1 MSETVSGAIQ
11 LVLASAIFVAVV
23 WALTHARR
31 ALSRRLRAVA
41 ERRLAQNI
49 VGAVFI
55 HNPRLVGF
63 FEGVVTAAVW
73 ALGLFLT
80 YTWVT
85 FSLRR
90 FEYTRPWGD
99 PLRAFFFGH
108 VKQALLAM
116 VAAVPGLFTVL
127 LILILTRMAARACQI
142 FFNAVEEGRI
152 VMPSK
157 FAETA
162 QPTRKLLTAALWL
175 FAVAIAYPYLPGSD
189 SEGFKGVSVFV
200 GLVVSLGSSGL
211 VNQMMSGLTLT
222 YSRAVRRGDYV
233 AVGGFEGTVTDLGT
247 LSMKMRT
254 AQAEDVTIP
263 NAVVVSQV
271 VMNYS
276 RMAETEGVFVP
287 TSVTIGYDTPWR
299 QVEAMLLLAASRTP
313 GVRREPAPYV
323 RKSSLEDPYIKYTLL
338 FCLERPADRLNLLG
352 DVNANIVDAFN
363 EYGVQI
369 MSPRYFADPATPKVV
384 PKEQWYPAP
393 AAPKPPRP

>member
-1 MSETVSGAIQ
+1 VSETVLGTIE
-11 LVLASAIFVAVV
+11 VVIASAILAGVI
-23 WALTHARR
+23 WGLTKARW
-31 ALSRRLRAVA
+31 ALSRRLRAAA
-41 ERRLAQNI
+41 ERRLGQHA
-49 VGAVFI
+49 VGAAFI
-55 HNPRLVGF
+55 QSPRLVRF
-63 FEGVVTAAVW
+63 VEAIVTVGVW

-80 YTWVT
+80 YTWLT
-85 FSLRR
+85 FGLRR
-90 FEYTRPWGD
+90 FEYTRRWGD
-99 PLRAFFFGH
+99 PLRSFFVGH
-108 VKQALLAM
+108 VKEAALAM
-116 VAAVPGLFTVL
+116 FAALPGLFTVL
-127 LILILTRMAARACQI
+127 LILILTRIAARACQI

-152 VMPSK
+152 VMPAK

-175 FAVAIAYPYLPGSD
+175 FAVAIAYPYLPGSE

-247 LSMKMRT
+247 LSLKIRT

-271 VMNYS
+271 VTNYS

-338 FCLERPADRLNLLG
+338 FCLERPADRLDLLG

-384 PKEQWYPAP
+384 PKEHWYPAP
-393 AAPKPPRP
+393 ATPKPPRP

>member
-1 MSETVSGAIQ
+1 VSETISGLIQ
-11 LVLASAIFVAVV
+11 LVIASAVFAAII
-23 WALTHARR
+23 WGLTRARR
-31 ALSRRLRAVA
+31 ALGRRLRAAA
-41 ERRLAQNI
+41 EKRLSHNV
-49 VGAVFI
+49 VGAAFI
-55 HNPRLVGF
+55 QSPRLVRL
-63 FEGVVTAAVW
+63 FEGIVTVAVW
-73 ALGLFLT
+73 GLGLFLT
-80 YTWVT
+80 YTWLT
-85 FSLRR
+85 FGLRR

-99 PLRAFFFGH
+99 PLRAFLFGH
-108 VKQALLAM
+108 VKDAFLAM
-116 VAAVPGLFTVL
+116 AAALPGLFTVL
-127 LILILTRMAARACQI
+127 LIAVVTRIATRACQV
-142 FFNAVEEGRI
+142 FFNAIEEGRI
-152 VMPSK
+152 VVHPK

-162 QPTRKLLTAALWL
+162 QPTRKLLTASLWL
-175 FAVAIAYPYLPGSD
+175 FALAIAYPYLPGSS

-233 AVGGFEGTVTDLGT
+233 AVGGVEGTVTDLGT
-247 LSMKMRT
+247 LSVKIRT

-271 VMNYS
+271 VTNYS
-276 RMAETEGVFVP
+276 RLAQGEGVFVP

-299 QVEAMLLLAASRTP
+299 QVDAMLLLAASRTP

-338 FCLERPADRLNLLG
+338 FCLELPADRLDVLG

-369 MSPRYFADPATPKVV
+369 MSPRYFADPSAPKVV
-384 PKEQWYPAP
+384 PKEQWYSAP
-393 AAPKPPRP
+393 ARPKPPIP